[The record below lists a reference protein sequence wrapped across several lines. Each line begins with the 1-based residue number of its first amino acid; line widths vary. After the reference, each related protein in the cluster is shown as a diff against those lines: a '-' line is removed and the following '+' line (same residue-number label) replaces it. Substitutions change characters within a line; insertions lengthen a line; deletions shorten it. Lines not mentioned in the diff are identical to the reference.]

1 MGGSQHPRVLS
12 IVGLGLMGGSLA
24 RAVKEAGLPW
34 RVRGMARDP
43 ETRRSAR
50 EAGAVDEACAD
61 PAAAAAGAALV
72 VLALPVRTIP
82 AVVAAMAPHLAPGAV
97 VTDVGSTKLT
107 LGRRVEAL
115 LPPGVVFVGGH
126 PIAGTEESGFT
137 ASFAGL
143 YRGARCLLT
152 PGATSTPAAIAEV
165 RALWEAVGSRVEVID
180 AAAHDRILAVISH
193 LPHVVAYALV
203 NAAAAAD
210 RDHPGLLSYTG
221 GGFRDFTRIAAS
233 HPGMWRDICLD
244 NRTEILAALD
254 LFLHETGRLRA
265 MIEAEDGDGIA
276 AAFTAARI
284 VRRSLA
290 PPPPSARPAPGDP
303 DGKRSRP

>member
-1 MGGSQHPRVLS
+1 MQGAPQMSPFQRPRLLS

-34 RVRGMARDP
+34 RIRGLARNP
-43 ETRRSAR
+43 ETRRAALA
-50 EAGAVDEACAD
+50 AGAVDEIC
-61 PAAAAAGAALV
+61 AAAAEAAREADLV
-72 VLALPVRTIP
+72 VIALPVR
-82 AVVAAMAPHLAPGAV
+82 AVPDAARDLAPHLAPGTV
-97 VTDVGSTKLT
+97 VTDVGSSKVALT
-107 LGRRVEAL
+107 RGVEAV
-115 LPPGVVFVGGH
+115 LPRGIPFVGGH

-152 PGATSTPAAIAEV
+152 PGATSTPEAVATV
-165 RALWEAVGSRVEVID
+165 RGLWEGVGMRVDVMD

-203 NAAAAAD
+203 NAAAQAD
-210 RDHPGLLSYTG
+210 AGLPGLLSYTG

-233 HPGMWRDICLD
+233 HPAMWRDICLD
-244 NRTEILAALD
+244 NREEVLRALD
-254 LFLHETGRLRA
+254 EFLDEAGRLRSL
-265 MIEAEDGDGIA
+265 IA
-276 AAFTAARI
+276 AGDDAGLEQAFAAARV

-290 PPPPSARPAPGDP
+290 PATPRAEDRP
-303 DGKRSRP
+303 